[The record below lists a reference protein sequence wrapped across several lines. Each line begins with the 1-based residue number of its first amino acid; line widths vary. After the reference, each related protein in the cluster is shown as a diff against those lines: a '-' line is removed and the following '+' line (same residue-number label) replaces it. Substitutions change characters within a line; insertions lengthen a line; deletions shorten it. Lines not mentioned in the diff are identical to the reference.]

1 MILGVETEVKNTE
14 NENIIENIAKSELIN
29 ETSNF
34 TENKTRQE
42 SIKDY
47 ITNLVTRNTSEQ
59 EIQDNVEAN
68 LKTVNEVNQLN
79 ELIIDNLTLESEFDV
94 VQRNKDAANISS
106 NYQMLRDQIASI
118 INKAVEESN
127 IVSQVE
133 EAMDAGNVDNYLNNL
148 IAEADKKTAVDST
161 IKNQVQTFKM
171 VEHILA
177 GVSTNVSNIKNKA
190 RTTNVTDDLVKN
202 VCVASV
208 INDTDM
214 YSRISQAFNQTVENV
229 IKNKSIVKQAIEAT
243 VKDIKNQTNRLV
255 LSNATIKSKLTVEQ
269 VNESEST
276 IEASALISSTVN
288 MSGDSTVQA
297 IASDM
302 IGLTQSFGAKNDT
315 EGKTDM
321 SGSAKTS
328 TDLGNGTDTAHVHS
342 QAAEIVSLVVFL
354 VIAIVVAI
362 VAFKFLKSKSS
373 PVPTAARPV

>member
-190 RTTNVTDDLVKN
+190 RTTDVTDDLVKN